1 MIPQRLNISS
11 DALGYYVRDE
21 IVEGGFQQYEV
32 SNYGRY
38 RSIHN
43 LGYWSLKSY
52 IGVGAGAVGFLD
64 NMRLYPHRDISRYID
79 IQLGQ
84 MLRC

>member
-1 MIPQRLNISS
+1 M
-11 DALGYYVRDE
+11 RDE

-64 NMRLYPHRDISRYID
+64 NMRL
-79 IQLGQ
+79 
-84 MLRC
+84 